1 MRATTSSL
9 RGLSLAATASLAV
22 LVGSGAQALRAQGD
36 GSAETMHGR
45 HHRDHRRPLVI
56 QKQGSFYYG
65 GRTITAPG
73 TFAPTQPFGDN
84 SGEIFD
90 LDKGY
95 AFFQIPPNARRYPL
109 VMWHGGGQHGKTYED
124 FEDRENY
131 QSIFLRRGWSVY
143 IIDQPRTGKAGF
155 PSFTGPFGTLLGEA
169 IIPDSTLAY
178 GLKVGFNNFRLGV
191 WDDGGP
197 RFFPGV
203 QFPHTEDALDQL
215 NAQTIP
221 IIPTEL
227 EVNVSAQAALFARIG
242 PAVLIT
248 HSASGGPGWYTAI
261 RSRNVKAV
269 IAYEPVGFVFPQGE
283 VPEGETGVVPLAD
296 FLKLTRI
303 PIQIIWGDFID
314 HGPLNRTFLERSRRF
329 AAAINRHGGDAEVIH
344 LPDVGLHG
352 NTHFPFADLNNHEVA
367 QLLSEYLHEKGLDKR
382 VAHGTH
388 NDVATD

>member
-1 MRATTSSL
+1 MHGITGRSHVA
-9 RGLSLAATASLAV
+9 LAAV
-22 LVGSGAQALRAQGD
+22 VVFGWGSAQAQQKGNGHGEKGENDRA
-36 GSAETMHGR
+36 
-45 HHRDHRRPLVI
+45 PIVI
-56 QKQGSFYYG
+56 QQQGSFYYG

-73 TFAPTQPFGDN
+73 TFSTTQPFGDN

-90 LDKGY
+90 IDKGY
-95 AFFQIPPNARRYPL
+95 AFFQIPPNARQYPL

-155 PSFTGPFGTLLGEA
+155 PSFSGPFGTLLGVA
-169 IIPDSTLAY
+169 IIPPTTLAY
-178 GLKVGFNNFRLGV
+178 GIKVGFNNFRLGT
-191 WDDGGP
+191 WDESGR

-203 QFPHTEDALDQL
+203 QFPQTEYALDQL

-221 IIPTEL
+221 IIGTPL
-227 EVNVSAQAALFARIG
+227 EVNVSAQAALFDKIG

-261 RSRNVKAV
+261 RSGNVKAV
-269 IAYEPVGFVFPQGE
+269 VAYEPVGFVFPQGE
-283 VPEGETGVVPLAD
+283 VPPGETGVVSPAD

-303 PIQIIWGDFID
+303 PIQIIWGDHID
-314 HGPLNRTFLERSRRF
+314 SGPLNRTILERSRRF
-329 AAAINRHGGDAEVIH
+329 AAAINSHGGDAQVIH

-352 NTHFPFADLNNHEVA
+352 NTHFPFADLNNVEVA
-367 QLLSEYLHEKGLDKR
+367 NLLSQYLHEKRPDR
-382 VAHGTH
+382 R
-388 NDVATD
+388 

>member
-1 MRATTSSL
+1 MKTTTSSL

-22 LVGSGAQALRAQGD
+22 LMGSGTQVLCAQGD
-36 GSAETMHGR
+36 RSAQEAMHRR
-45 HHRDHRRPLVI
+45 HHQRPLII

-73 TFAPTQPFGDN
+73 NFEPTQPFGDN

-191 WDDGGP
+191 WDDAGP
-197 RFFPGV
+197 LFFPGV
-203 QFPHTEDALDQL
+203 QFPHTEYALDQL

-221 IIPTEL
+221 IIPTDL
-227 EVNVSAQAALFARIG
+227 EVNVSAQAALFAKIG

-269 IAYEPVGFVFPQGE
+269 IAYEPVGFVFPGGE
-283 VPEGETGVVPLAD
+283 VPAGETGVVPLAD
-296 FLKLTRI
+296 FLKLTTI
-303 PIQIIWGDFID
+303 PIQIIWGDFLD
-314 HGPLNRTFLERSRRF
+314 SPNTPLNRTFLERSRRF
-329 AAAINRHGGDAEVIH
+329 AAVINRHGGDAEVIH

-367 QLLSEYLHEKGLDKR
+367 DLLSQYLREKGLAKR
-382 VAHGTH
+382 GGHGEK
-388 NDVATD
+388 DVATH

>member
-1 MRATTSSL
+1 M
-9 RGLSLAATASLAV
+9 
-22 LVGSGAQALRAQGD
+22 GSGTQVLCAQGD
-36 GSAETMHGR
+36 ASAQDATHRR
-45 HHRDHRRPLVI
+45 HHQRPLVI
-56 QKQGSFYYG
+56 RKQGSFYYG

-73 TFAPTQPFGDN
+73 NFEPTQPFGDN

-143 IIDQPRTGKAGF
+143 IIDQPRTGKAGY

-191 WDDGGP
+191 WDDAGP
-197 RFFPGV
+197 LFFPGV
-203 QFPHTEDALDQL
+203 QFPHTEYALDQL

-221 IIPTEL
+221 IIPTDL
-227 EVNVSAQAALFARIG
+227 EVNVSAQAALFAKIG

-269 IAYEPVGFVFPQGE
+269 IAYEPVGFVFPEGE
-283 VPEGETGVVPLAD
+283 VPVGETGVVPLAD
-296 FLKLTRI
+296 FLQLTRI

-329 AAAINRHGGDAEVIH
+329 AAAINSHGGDAEVIH

-367 QLLSEYLHEKGLDKR
+367 DLLSQYLREKGLAR
-382 VAHGTH
+382 RGGHGEQ
-388 NDVATD
+388 DVATH